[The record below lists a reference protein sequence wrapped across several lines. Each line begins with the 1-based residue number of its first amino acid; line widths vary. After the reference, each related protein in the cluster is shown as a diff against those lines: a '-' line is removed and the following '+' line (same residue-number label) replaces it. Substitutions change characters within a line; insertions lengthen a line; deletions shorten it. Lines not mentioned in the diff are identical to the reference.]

1 MKRTDIEL
9 LAPAGDMEKLKT
21 AIEYGANAVYF
32 AGKKFGLRAFSGNFD
47 ISELKNAV
55 EYAHAKNVKCYITV
69 NIIAHNSDFYGLA
82 DYLKELEMLKVDG
95 VIVADMGIASLV
107 KEITPNLELHIS
119 TQANIT
125 NLHTANAWVKLGAK
139 RLILARELTLEEIRQ
154 IRQASPEDV
163 TLETFVH
170 GSMCISYSG
179 RCLLSNYISGRDS
192 NRGLCTQPCR
202 LGYQITPVNIENK
215 QSYPIEEDER
225 GTYILNSKDMCL
237 IDHLEELINAGI
249 SSFKIE
255 GRMKTPYYVA
265 TVVNVY
271 NRRLNEIALGQ
282 KSQFDWKEE
291 LCKTSNREFTTG
303 FYFGEDN
310 KQNYKQSG
318 NLQTHTFVALVL
330 QNSLDG
336 YVLVEQRNRFKVGDQ
351 LEVLS
356 PNDTFNKIIK
366 IEQIL
371 NQDKTEIQDAKNVQE
386 KLFIKTNLN
395 LKQND
400 ILRKKVEK

>member
-1 MKRTDIEL
+1 MNRTDIEL

-21 AIEYGANAVYF
+21 AIMFGANAVYF

-47 ISELKNAV
+47 TSELKEAID
-55 EYAHAKNVKCYITV
+55 YAHTKNVKCYITV
-69 NIIAHNSDFYGLA
+69 NIIAHNSDFNGLA
-82 DYLKELEMLKVDG
+82 DYLKDLETLEVDG

-107 KEITPNLELHIS
+107 KEVAPKLELHIS

-125 NLHTANAWVKLGAK
+125 NLHSANVWVKLGAK

-154 IRQASPEDV
+154 IRQSIPKDI

-179 RCLLSNYISGRDS
+179 RCLLSNYFFNRDS
-192 NRGLCTQPCR
+192 NRGLCSQPCR
-202 LGYQITPVNIENK
+202 LGYQITPVNAENK
-215 QSYPIEEDER
+215 ESYPIEEDER

-265 TVVNVY
+265 TVVNAY
-271 NRRLNEIALGQ
+271 NRRLNEIAQDQ
-282 KSQFDWKEE
+282 KPKFDWKEE
-291 LCKTSNREFTTG
+291 LCKTSNRKFTTG
-303 FYFGEDN
+303 FYFGEEN
-310 KQNYKQSG
+310 KQNFVQSG
-318 NLQTHTFVALVL
+318 TNQTHTFVALVL
-330 QNSLDG
+330 KDSLNG
-336 YVLVEQRNRFKVGDQ
+336 YVLVEQRNRFKVGDE

-356 PNDTFNKIIK
+356 PNDTFNSIIK
-366 IEQIL
+366 VDKIL
-371 NQDKTEIQDAKNVQE
+371 NQDNIELDDAKNVQE

-400 ILRKKVEK
+400 ILRRKVEK